1 MNYLGV
7 DISKNTSVVAHYQ
20 NDKFQKEFTIQNN
33 ENGYNFL
40 LKYLNQMDS
49 LQIVFESTGIYSR
62 SMKKFCR
69 LHQFDYFELNP
80 LEAKFKTS
88 SLRSWKT
95 DKSDA
100 HKLARMVHDLP
111 ATESPQA
118 YEEIYF
124 ELRERVRFH
133 LQIESQQNKLK
144 TGIIEQLHQTFP
156 GLEKLFSNRYSMI
169 ALNIAELFT
178 HPDIVVELDK
188 ERLVEEIF
196 NSTDKAMS
204 RDKAEKHAVQLI
216 NIAHESFPNVDR
228 HSFLVEKARILIK
241 DLKSSMQ
248 KLKEL
253 AKAMIELAK
262 QMDCF
267 ESIYSIPGIGE
278 LTAAMIVGELGD
290 ITRFYSHKQI
300 NAFVGIDVKRYQSG
314 NTHCRDTIN
323 KRGNKKARQIFY
335 SIIMNILKGKRHYD
349 NHVADYYYK
358 LKEQP
363 YGKSHKT
370 AVVACINKL
379 LKTIHY
385 LVNNHK
391 LYDYQMAPH

>member
-1 MNYLGV
+1 M
-7 DISKNTSVVAHYQ
+7 AHYQ

-133 LQIESQQNKLK
+133 LQMKASKTSSKL
-144 TGIIEQLHQTFP
+144 
-156 GLEKLFSNRYSMI
+156 
-169 ALNIAELFT
+169 ELSSSCT
-178 HPDIVVELDK
+178 
-188 ERLVEEIF
+188 
-196 NSTDKAMS
+196 
-204 RDKAEKHAVQLI
+204 
-216 NIAHESFPNVDR
+216 R
-228 HSFLVEKARILIK
+228 HFLVWKNCSATVI
-241 DLKSSMQ
+241 Q
-248 KLKEL
+248 
-253 AKAMIELAK
+253 
-262 QMDCF
+262 
-267 ESIYSIPGIGE
+267 
-278 LTAAMIVGELGD
+278 
-290 ITRFYSHKQI
+290 
-300 NAFVGIDVKRYQSG
+300 
-314 NTHCRDTIN
+314 
-323 KRGNKKARQIFY
+323 
-335 SIIMNILKGKRHYD
+335 
-349 NHVADYYYK
+349 
-358 LKEQP
+358 
-363 YGKSHKT
+363 
-370 AVVACINKL
+370 
-379 LKTIHY
+379 
-385 LVNNHK
+385 
-391 LYDYQMAPH
+391 